1 MKQYYVY
8 IMTNFTNTTLYVG
21 VTNNVARRA
30 FEHKAKLIP
39 GFTKR
44 YNLNK
49 LIYFEVFKDIKEAI
63 TREKTLKNLVRRK
76 KDELINNNNPEWK
89 DLFDEIV

>member
-8 IMTNFTNTTLYVG
+8 IMTNFTNTTLYIG

-39 GFTKR
+39 GFIKR

-63 TREKTLKNLVRRK
+63 TREKTLKNLVRRE